1 MRYKPTLDSV
11 RRHRAPEWF
20 NDAKLGIFVHW
31 GLYSVPGW
39 APTTGPLPE
48 VVATQ
53 GWRGWFGRNPYAEWY
68 MNSILIP
75 GSPSAE
81 YHAAH
86 YGVDFAYEQLAP
98 QFNAALADWDPSAW
112 ADLFAAAGARYVVL
126 TTKHHDGFLLWP
138 SAHPNP
144 SKPDYH
150 AQRDL
155 VGDLTAA
162 VRERAMHM
170 GLYYSGGLDW
180 TFNDQVIADITDLFV
195 GTPQSQDYV
204 AYANAHLRELT
215 DRYAPAVLWNDI
227 AYPAAA
233 DLPELFAYYYN
244 SVPEGVVNDR
254 FIQVG
259 APSTEASP
267 AAALPDAPELTLPR
281 PAHFD
286 FRTPEYAT
294 FDEIRAEKWES
305 CRGLGFSFGYNR
317 NETIDTMLAP
327 AELIRS
333 FVDIVSKNGNL
344 LLNVGPTGDGMI
356 LTEQRERLLA
366 LGGWLATNGAAIY
379 GTRPWSR
386 AEGRTADGTPAR
398 FTQSGG
404 ALYATLLDTPPEHQV
419 LIEGLRAD
427 ADLHVELLG
436 NTATLEWAQTDA
448 GLAITLPDLPDAPA
462 HSLRLHPAPRDTAS

>member
-1 MRYKPTLDSV
+1 MRYEPTLDSV

-31 GLYSVPGW
+31 GLYSAPGW

-48 VVATQ
+48 VVASQ

-68 MNSILIP
+68 MNSIRIP

-86 YGVDFAYEQLAP
+86 YGADFAYEQLAP
-98 QFNAALADWDPSAW
+98 QFNAALADWDPAAW

-162 VRERAMHM
+162 VRARAMRM

-180 TFNDQVIADITDLFV
+180 TFNDRVIADISDLFV
-195 GTPQSQDYV
+195 GTPQSQAYV
-204 AYANAHLRELT
+204 DYANAHLRELT

-233 DLPELFAYYYN
+233 DLPALFAYYYN
-244 SVPEGVVNDR
+244 SVAEGVINDR

-259 APSTEASP
+259 APNADGAP
-267 AAALPDAPELTLPR
+267 AIAPDAPELTLPT

-317 NETIDTMLAP
+317 NETIDSMLAP

-344 LLNVGPTGDGMI
+344 LLNVGPTGDGTI
-356 LTEQRERLLA
+356 PVEQRERLLA
-366 LGGWLATNGAAIY
+366 LGSWLATNGAAIY

-386 AEGRTADGTPAR
+386 AEGRAADGTPMR
-398 FTQSGG
+398 FTQGDG
-404 ALYATLLDTPPEHQV
+404 ALYATLLDTPPAQKL
-419 LIEGLRAD
+419 LIAGLWADTRMRA
-427 ADLHVELLG
+427 ELLG
-436 NTATLEWAQTDA
+436 NAAALAWEQTDA

-462 HSLRLHPAPRDTAS
+462 HSLRLHPAPRETA